1 MADLADL
8 SVMDNVAAIQVSD
21 TSLQLSDK
29 FDDLV
34 DLGST
39 LTALA
44 VSNPAVPL
52 ALTYDQWVSGSSTLG
67 KIADAAYKV
76 DLFDVPAAQVAG
88 LSTSGLVD
96 EIYVADNSDNIA
108 GQWEALTNQAKL
120 TSVTVLD
127 NGSITLTLEQ
137 QALSGSNELI
147 DKIQGTFSIED
158 AS

>member
-1 MADLADL
+1 M
-8 SVMDNVAAIQVSD
+8 
-21 TSLQLSDK
+21 
-29 FDDLV
+29 
-34 DLGST
+34 
-39 LTALA
+39 TALT
-44 VSNPAVPL
+44 VSNPVVPL

-76 DLFDVPAAQVAG
+76 DLFDVPAAQVAA